1 MSQKVS
7 LRLNVK
13 LPSAGLNGQLQRAD
27 ESVID
32 NVHEKANP
40 PTPKP
45 DSRQTSP
52 TSSRRSHSARS
63 AKQVSPAAEQHPRID
78 TDIVELNNPIPDL
91 SADRTKTMRDNH
103 QYFTKNKMMSP
114 QSKLPVF
121 LKPVKPRSALS
132 PKEKMLKRDKQ
143 QQTHQEALKAVLDL
157 SNGMKNEDE
166 NIVWKQSAMQ
176 KDAARLKIQRQTIF
190 EKFRSAP
197 NSPSLPSFM
206 LDAPQRSP
214 SSRMGGGG
222 PPIRI
227 TSLRTSGSV
236 IGRPG
241 SSNVARQ
248 KAKIAELVESANN
261 SIKTFRKT
269 PKRSS
274 LEKRAK
280 IRQRLHTRSQQYSS
294 PSIPNRRG
302 VNFMFTGKR

>member
-27 ESVID
+27 ESIID
-32 NVHEKANP
+32 NVHEKASP
-40 PTPKP
+40 PPSKP

-52 TSSRRSHSARS
+52 ASSLRSHSARS
-63 AKQVSPAAEQHPRID
+63 PKQVSPAAENHPRID

-103 QYFTKNKMMSP
+103 YNFTKNKMMTP

-132 PKEKMLKRDKQ
+132 PKAKMLKRDKQ

-176 KDAARLKIQRQTIF
+176 KDAARLKIQRQAIF
-190 EKFRSAP
+190 EKFRMAP

-227 TSLRTSGSV
+227 TSLRTSGSMMA
-236 IGRPG
+236 RPD
-241 SSNVARQ
+241 SSLARQ

-274 LEKRAK
+274 LEKRART
-280 IRQRLHTRSQQYSS
+280 RQRLNTRSQQYSS

>member
-27 ESVID
+27 ESIID
-32 NVHEKANP
+32 NVHEKASP
-40 PTPKP
+40 PPSKP

-52 TSSRRSHSARS
+52 TSSLRSHSARS
-63 AKQVSPAAEQHPRID
+63 PKQVSPAAENHPRID

-103 QYFTKNKMMSP
+103 YNFTKNKMMTP

-132 PKEKMLKRDKQ
+132 PKAKMLKRDKQ

-190 EKFRSAP
+190 EKFRMAP

-214 SSRMGGGG
+214 SSRMGGAG

-227 TSLRTSGSV
+227 TSLRTSGSLMA
-236 IGRPG
+236 RPD
-241 SSNVARQ
+241 SSLARQ

-274 LEKRAK
+274 LEKRART
-280 IRQRLHTRSQQYSS
+280 RQRLNTRSQQYSS